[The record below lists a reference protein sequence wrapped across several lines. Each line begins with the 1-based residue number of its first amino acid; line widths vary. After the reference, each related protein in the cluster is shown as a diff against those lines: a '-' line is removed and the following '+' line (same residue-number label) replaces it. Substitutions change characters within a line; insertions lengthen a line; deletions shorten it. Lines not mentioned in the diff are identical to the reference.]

1 MTAMEDGSV
10 VLGDLTLHYVECRGR
25 ADQPWVIFCHGFPGL
40 AYSWRH
46 QLPAIASAG
55 FNAVAFDQR
64 GYGRSS
70 RPTDPALYDSEH
82 TVGDVLGLMDHLG
95 LARAV
100 LVGHDFGAAQV
111 YNVAV
116 RHPDRV
122 MAVAGV
128 ACPYDFDLAGRGG
141 AGANP
146 PPGTEYPRAFARPD
160 KAPSACFAEV
170 AAQHFYHM
178 HYYQQ
183 PERPERELARDPRLF
198 LTRLFWALC
207 ADGHLL
213 DWTRFSTEGNS
224 YLDVLADPSI
234 PLPWPW
240 MTEQD
245 MQTYVDEFTRCAPGL
260 EFIGGIN
267 SYRVADRNWEIGRK
281 WADARVTPP
290 SLFIAGSKD
299 PVLQMIGDDA
309 LAVLAQRSSDLRGIE
324 LIPQAGHFVQQE
336 QPDAFN
342 RALLRFLD
350 TLTAGT

>member
-1 MTAMEDGSV
+1 MTPLQTGKAAN
-10 VLGDLTLHYVECRGR
+10 GDITLHYALCAAIPE
-25 ADQPWVIFCHGFPGL
+25 QPWVIFCHGFPGL
-40 AYSWRH
+40 GYSWRH
-46 QLPAIASAG
+46 QLPAVAAAG

-64 GYGRSS
+64 GYGSSS
-70 RPTDPALYDSEH
+70 RPHDPALYDSDRG
-82 TVGDVLGLMDHLG
+82 VGDVLALMAHFGLEH
-95 LARAV
+95 AV

-116 RHPDRV
+116 RHPERV
-122 MAVAGV
+122 SAVVGV

-141 AGANP
+141 AGSNP
-146 PPGTEYPRAFARPD
+146 PADAVYPRAFARPD

-183 PERPERELARDPRLF
+183 PERPERELATQPRLF

-207 ADGHLL
+207 AEGHLL

-224 YLDVLADPSI
+224 YLDVLADPAK
-234 PLPWPW
+234 PLPWHW
-240 MTEQD
+240 MSQAD
-245 MQTYVDEFTRCAPGL
+245 IDTYVEAFTRCAPGE

-267 SYRVADRNWEIGRK
+267 SYRVADRNWEIGK
-281 WADARVTPP
+281 VWADANVTPP
-290 SLFIAGSKD
+290 SLFIAGAKD

-309 LAVLAQRSSDLRGIE
+309 LAVLQARSSDLRGIE

-336 QPDAFN
+336 QPSAFN
-342 RALLRFLD
+342 AALLRFLA
-350 TLTAGT
+350 TL